1 MSALYTPAEL
11 VRHLSRKTYKWTS
24 LFEAKLS
31 EEHAHDQYGAP
42 CILRCRFGGCVLL
55 PFTVSNS
62 AQPDM
67 LSGTGAHGAES
78 SLPTVTVTVE
88 RDALGIEKAEK
99 LVCIR
104 ANVRDSDSGSES
116 DENARAHSHQQG
128 PLILERAPGTAVD
141 LGPAVN
147 LVPKC
152 DSEG

>member
-1 MSALYTPAEL
+1 M
-11 VRHLSRKTYKWTS
+11 
-24 LFEAKLS
+24 
-31 EEHAHDQYGAP
+31 
-42 CILRCRFGGCVLL
+42 LL

-116 DENARAHSHQQG
+116 DEPYSENA
-128 PLILERAPGTAVD
+128 PLILERAPA
-141 LGPAVN
+141 LQ
-147 LVPKC
+147 
-152 DSEG
+152 